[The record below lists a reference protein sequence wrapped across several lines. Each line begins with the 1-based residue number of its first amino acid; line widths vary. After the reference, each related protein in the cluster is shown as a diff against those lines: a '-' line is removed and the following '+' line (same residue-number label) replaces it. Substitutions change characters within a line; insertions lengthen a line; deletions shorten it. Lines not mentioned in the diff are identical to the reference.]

1 LHGLFDAMVQS
12 GKGDMDHSGLL
23 THLEAL
29 NNITGN

>member
-1 LHGLFDAMVQS
+1 VQS